1 MRYLLLRLVLPVIVV
16 AAVWIFGGSSISA
29 LLDRFFTVA
38 QRTSSADGTTIGDT
52 AVAASPS
59 GSGSGAPGDMTV
71 GDMSGGDMTIDN
83 REMSI
88 AGRRWLLGT
97 GCVVATNPSGEVTL
111 ASGGRTFTLTAI
123 EGGADG
129 TAGTYARVRPASADN
144 VTFTT
149 WHSWLAWPL
158 LNRYNIMGA
167 QRPTWQRHLYHRLH
181 WQKPSGAT
189 LDIEWR
195 DEQQFYATSGWSD
208 MFLESPPKVT
218 IGSVSH

>member
-1 MRYLLLRLVLPVIVV
+1 MRYLLLRLVLPVIAV

-38 QRTSSADGTTIGDT
+38 QRTSTADGTTIGDT
-52 AVAASPS
+52 AVAASPK
-59 GSGSGAPGDMTV
+59 GSVTPGDMSAMDV
-71 GDMSGGDMTIDN
+71 SIADMAIDGQ
-83 REMSI
+83 EMSI

-97 GCVVATNPSGEVTL
+97 GCVVTTNPSGEVTL
-111 ASGGRTFTLTAI
+111 ASQGRTFTLTAI

-158 LNRYNIMGA
+158 LNRYSIMGA
-167 QRPTWQRHLYHRLH
+167 PRPTWQRHLYHRLH
-181 WQKPSGAT
+181 WLQPSGAT

-195 DEQQFYATSGWSD
+195 DEQQFYAKSGWSD

-218 IGSVSH
+218 IGSISH